1 MTINTTTKSF
11 TSLNGAIKVTKLD
24 DANSSSSKKLDDAV
38 SVNISSNAI
47 SNTSSLLSSLKE
59 ETVIQSRNG
68 YVNLE
73 EEAAKKKMK
82 EYYLNEVQKNNQFK
96 DPFDHIWDKY
106 ENTSSPYYIQG
117 LTKEEREAAHT
128 NEFRFQNQGEKNG
141 NYMLLDDP
149 IFKSMGPVS
158 GGIIET
164 AEEKAFNR
172 EKVNT
177 QFQSLLNKYN
187 VTIPQDTKLSFTI
200 DPNTLKATV
209 SGTNDETLAKSVEN
223 VINTAD
229 NAKQLFLHIF
239 SSRSDDSTQY
249 NGPSASKFGL
259 TQEMKDKTGYN
270 LKDLEIK
277 DGKFITPDGTNLA
290 EIYAKKVNE
299 NSKMS
304 DYQKQASIS
313 GYGARLAELAKNGF
327 DSVPDLVLS
336 IDYQNNS
343 FYDVKQSENFG
354 TEKSGWIKEWKES
367 LFNKI
372 KSQGYDSMTESDY
385 LDTTQFTKKYNEI
398 DLTANKDKTKKSD
411 NKEVLTKDEL
421 MLKYLLENLFAFSIL
436 FNCFSICWRRVT
448 SSIYSRRNFVL
459 IILPN
464 SLKAKYVLCCFG

>member
-1 MTINTTTKSF
+1 MIINSNTQSF

-24 DANSSSSKKLDDAV
+24 NTDSSSKKLSDAV
-38 SVNISSNAI
+38 SVNISSNAT
-47 SNTSSLLSSLKE
+47 SNTTSLLNSLKE
-59 ETVIQSRNG
+59 ETVIQSNNG

-73 EEAAKKKMK
+73 QEAALKKMR
-82 EYYLNEVQKNNQFK
+82 EHYLNAAKENNKFAN
-96 DPFDHIWDKY
+96 PYDHLDEKY
-106 ENTSSPYYIQG
+106 NNPTSPYYIQG
-117 LTKEEREAAHT
+117 LSKEERNAAYT
-128 NEFRFQNQGEKNG
+128 NELFFQRNQSYYNQTENTDA

-149 IFKSMGPVS
+149 FFKSLGPVS

-164 AEEKAFNR
+164 AERKAFDR

-209 SGTNDETLAKSVEN
+209 SGTDDETLTKSVED

-229 NAKQLFLHIF
+229 NATELFYHI
-239 SSRSDDSTQY
+239 SSSVSDDSTQY
-249 NGPSASKFGL
+249 TPRQYSKFNL
-259 TQEMKDKTGYN
+259 TKQIKDVTGYS

-277 DGKFITPDGTNLA
+277 DGKFMTPDGIDVA
-290 EIYAKKVNE
+290 EIYTKKINE
-299 NSKMS
+299 NPKMS
-304 DYQKQASIS
+304 DYYKMMSIGS
-313 GYGARLAELAKNGF
+313 NVADLKKLAKDGF

-336 IDYQNNS
+336 IDYQNGS

-354 TEKSGWIKEWKES
+354 TEKSGWIKDWKES

-385 LDTTQFTKKYNEI
+385 LDTTQFTEKYNDI
-398 DLTANKDKTKKSD
+398 DLTSKKNSTKSD

-421 MLKYLLENLFAFSIL
+421 MLKYLLDNLEEQKKAEIKEG
-436 FNCFSICWRRVT
+436 
-448 SSIYSRRNFVL
+448 
-459 IILPN
+459 N
-464 SLKAKYVLCCFG
+464 SLE

>member
-1 MTINTTTKSF
+1 MTINSNTQSF

-24 DANSSSSKKLDDAV
+24 NTDSSSKKLSDAV
-38 SVNISSNAI
+38 SVNISSNVTTT
-47 SNTSSLLSSLKE
+47 NTTSLLNSLKE

-68 YVNLE
+68 YVNVE
-73 EEAAKKKMK
+73 QEAALKKMS
-82 EYYLNEVQKNNQFK
+82 EYYLNAVQENNQFK

-106 ENTSSPYYIQG
+106 ENTSSPYYIKG
-117 LTKEEREAAHT
+117 LTKEEREIAHT
-128 NEFRFQNQGEKNG
+128 NEFNFQTQGEKNG
-141 NYMLLDDP
+141 NFDLRDP
-149 IFKSMGPVS
+149 IFKGRDNSSLFDNVDV
-158 GGIIET
+158 
-164 AEEKAFNR
+164 AQRKAFDR

-187 VTIPQDTKLSFTI
+187 ISIPQDTKLSFTI
-200 DPNTLKATV
+200 DPNSLKATV
-209 SGTNDETLAKSVEN
+209 SGTDDETLAKSVED

-249 NGPSASKFGL
+249 NGPSASKFEL
-259 TQEMKDKTGYN
+259 TNEIKNVTGYT

-277 DGKFITPDGTNLA
+277 DGKFITADGTDVG
-290 EIYAKKVNE
+290 EIYAKKINE
-299 NSKMS
+299 NPKMS
-304 DYQKQASIS
+304 DNYKMLYI
-313 GYGARLAELAKNGF
+313 GTNKAELAKLAKDGF
-327 DSVPDLVLS
+327 DSVSDLVLS

-398 DLTANKDKTKKSD
+398 DLTANKDKTKSD
-411 NKEVLTKDEL
+411 NSKVLSKDEL
-421 MLKYLLENLFAFSIL
+421 MLKYLLENLE
-436 FNCFSICWRRVT
+436 
-448 SSIYSRRNFVL
+448 
-459 IILPN
+459 N
-464 SLKAKYVLCCFG
+464 SKKENVNN